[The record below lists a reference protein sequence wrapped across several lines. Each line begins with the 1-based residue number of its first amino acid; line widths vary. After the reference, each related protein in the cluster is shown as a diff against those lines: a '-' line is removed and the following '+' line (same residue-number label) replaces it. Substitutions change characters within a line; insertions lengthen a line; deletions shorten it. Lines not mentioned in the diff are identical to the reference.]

1 MDNYDDCGDYY
12 DMFVCRFCSKE
23 MYTQKG
29 LELHEMY
36 YCKTIKNLNQIGGYA
51 RERARGRGRLGGR
64 QRRGVG
70 VGRRGVGGL
79 GYQYKFLHFLQ
90 HSQGSHGRPLCRHA
104 FRGIRWR
111 WRTRLWGMGFQWGGI
126 WI

>member
-1 MDNYDDCGDYY
+1 MDDDCGDYY

-23 MYTQKG
+23 TYTQKG

-36 YCKTIKNLNQIGGYA
+36 YCKTIKNLNKIA
-51 RERARGRGRLGGR
+51 HCAHERGRGRGRLG
-64 QRRGVG
+64 RRK
-70 VGRRGVGGL
+70 RGMGGL
-79 GYQYKFLHFLQ
+79 SYQYKFLHFLQ